1 MDSVTH
7 ENTVDKNDGS
17 ITANATDKN
26 NTNKTADN
34 SSESA
39 QYGVGSASDI
49 PTSNGGTPITV
60 DVEIIN
66 GGKTSTEVSISKTIN
81 YIVDG

>member
-26 NTNKTADN
+26 NTNRKTADN

-39 QYGVGSASDI
+39 QYCEGNASEV
-49 PTSNGGTPITV
+49 PTSNGGIPIMV

-66 GGKTSTEVSISKTIN
+66 GGKTSTEVSI
-81 YIVDG
+81 